1 MYFWKK
7 QTFKGDGK
15 MEKILLMRQN
25 IGRIS
30 DKILNLSIG
39 YGTVDIFGKSDIIII
54 SRKEGK

>member
-1 MYFWKK
+1 
-7 QTFKGDGK
+7 

-39 YGTVDIFGKSDIIII
+39 YVTVDILEKSDIIII
-54 SRKEGK
+54 SRKEGKLYGKRFNTCN

>member
-1 MYFWKK
+1 
-7 QTFKGDGK
+7 

-30 DKILNLSIG
+30 DKILILSIG
-39 YGTVDIFGKSDIIII
+39 YVTVDILEKSDIIII